1 MQVSRRHIWVHLML
15 YPGHTL
21 PTAIA
26 PILIAAGL
34 ALHDGVFQFWP
45 LFVAFLCSWMV
56 HCGGVFTDVHELVT
70 RWPNLREHPELDDA
84 VASGRLRLSTLR
96 AATVAWFAA
105 ALVPGI
111 YLLYVVGPLAIALGA
126 VGIAAA
132 SWYAFGRPS
141 MAELGLADPV
151 FFVMFGVVAPAAAYY
166 VQALHVPV
174 TALLVG
180 IPTAALVN
188 NVLAIDDI
196 RDVEFDRAKGWRTT
210 AVRHGL
216 AGSRSLHVTQTL
228 IGYAGTSTLAVA
240 YGPWLLLPMLTLPF
254 AALAERAVWTATRRE
269 ELIPWTPRSAFIAAA
284 HALLVC
290 IGLALA

>member
-26 PILIAAGL
+26 PILVAGGL

-56 HCGGVFTDVHELVT
+56 HCGGVFTDVYTLIT

-84 VASGRLRLSTLR
+84 LASGRLRLSTLR
-96 AATVAWFAA
+96 AATVAWFVFAF
-105 ALVPGI
+105 VPGI
-111 YLLYVVGPLAIALGA
+111 YLLHVVGPGVAFGLAAI
-126 VGIAAA
+126 GIAAA
-132 SWYAFGRPS
+132 AWYALG
-141 MAELGLADPV
+141 MAQRGLADPV
-151 FFVMFGVVAPAAAYY
+151 FFAMFAVVAPAAAYY
-166 VQALHVPV
+166 VQALHLPLA
-174 TALLVG
+174 ALLVG

-196 RDVEFDRAKGWRTT
+196 RDVEFDRAKGWRTS
-210 AVRHGL
+210 AVRYGI
-216 AGSRSLHVTQTL
+216 GGTRSLHACQTL
-228 IGYAGTSTLAVA
+228 VAYAGTTILAVA
-240 YGPWLLLPMLTLPF
+240 YGPWLLLPLATLPL